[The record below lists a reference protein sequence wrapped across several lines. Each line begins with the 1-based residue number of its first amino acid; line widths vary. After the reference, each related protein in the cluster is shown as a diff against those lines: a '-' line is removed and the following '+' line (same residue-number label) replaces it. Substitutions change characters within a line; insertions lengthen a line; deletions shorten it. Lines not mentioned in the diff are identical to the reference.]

1 MTAPSTPAAWPPL
14 HRPDAGDRRRRA
26 VDTLQALALDESLKA
41 ALAADPLLTTLA
53 RRVAAR
59 YVAGEHRD
67 AALARADALGHQ
79 GHRTTVDFMGE
90 SARDPGVADA
100 ATAEFV
106 GLAEA
111 IAARGLDCSVSLDL
125 SHLGSLVD
133 RDLGLRNARTV
144 ARATQDAGIE
154 MVVSMEGHD
163 RVDQILADHA
173 TLSAEFD
180 HVGITVQARLRRTP
194 RDLDELLQRPG
205 RIRLVKGAYG
215 APASAASAPD
225 AAETLDAYDDLA
237 ARLVRS
243 GHLCSIATHDVDR
256 IDHVGRLL
264 AAEPADPS
272 RYHLEFLDGL
282 GPEQA
287 AEVSSRGIPT
297 QVYVVYGTEWWLYVC
312 NRLAED
318 PDRLLDAVVDLA
330 ADRAG

>member
-1 MTAPSTPAAWPPL
+1 MTPPVTAEAWPPL
-14 HRPDAGDRRRRA
+14 RRPDAGDRRRRA

-41 ALAADPLLTTLA
+41 ALAADPRLTALA

-67 AALARADALGHQ
+67 AALARVEALGRQ
-79 GHRTTVDFMGE
+79 GHRATVDFMGE
-90 SARDPGVADA
+90 SARDPEVAA
-100 ATAEFV
+100 AAAAEFV

-111 IAARGLDCSVSLDL
+111 IGNSGLNCSVSLDL
-125 SHLGSLVD
+125 SHLGSLID
-133 RDLGLRNARTV
+133 RDLGLQHARTV
-144 ARATQDAGIE
+144 ARATRDAGVE

-163 RVDQILADHA
+163 RVDRILADHA
-173 TLSAEFD
+173 VLCAEFD
-180 HVGITVQARLRRTP
+180 HVGVTIQARLRRTP
-194 RDLDELLQRPG
+194 GDLAELLRRPG
-205 RIRLVKGAYG
+205 RIRLVKGAYS

-225 AAETLDAYDDLA
+225 AQETLDAYDDLA
-237 ARLVRS
+237 ARLLRS

-256 IDHVGRLL
+256 IDRIGRLP

-282 GPEQA
+282 GPDQA
-287 AEVSSRGIPT
+287 ATCASRGIPT
-297 QVYVVYGTEWWLYVC
+297 QVYVVYGAEWWLYVC

-330 ADRAG
+330 ADRLR